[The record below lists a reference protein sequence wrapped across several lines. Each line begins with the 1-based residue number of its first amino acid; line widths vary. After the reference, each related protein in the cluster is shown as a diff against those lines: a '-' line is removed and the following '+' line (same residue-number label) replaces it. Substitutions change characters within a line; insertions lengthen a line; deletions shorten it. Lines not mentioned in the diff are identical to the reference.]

1 MVIGTQSPNGARRAH
16 IVAKPRPVRN
26 RARITIADL
35 PARCDEA
42 FSILAQAGSHAVH
55 YGS

>member
-1 MVIGTQSPNGARRAH
+1 MVIGTQAPNGTRRAH
-16 IVAKPRPVRN
+16 IVAKPGPVRN